1 MADQS
6 SRCLNLAPDI
16 LEVLERAMNRPK
28 RHLEWRHTR
37 TLQNYF
43 LSTSQR
49 YTQGIRSL
57 DVVWDK
63 LLQPE
68 LLDTTQRDQQANTSF
83 PIPSRSQSKT
93 LAKGSRLQVT
103 VSRPNT
109 NVFKR
114 ASKTFHQNCGHLV
127 RNSFTSLQKWKA
139 APSIQH
145 PGTPLGFW

>member
-83 PIPSRSQSKT
+83 PSLHVANRKRWQ
-93 LAKGSRLQVT
+93 KG
-103 VSRPNT
+103 
-109 NVFKR
+109 
-114 ASKTFHQNCGHLV
+114 
-127 RNSFTSLQKWKA
+127 A
-139 APSIQH
+139 ACR
-145 PGTPLGFW
+145 